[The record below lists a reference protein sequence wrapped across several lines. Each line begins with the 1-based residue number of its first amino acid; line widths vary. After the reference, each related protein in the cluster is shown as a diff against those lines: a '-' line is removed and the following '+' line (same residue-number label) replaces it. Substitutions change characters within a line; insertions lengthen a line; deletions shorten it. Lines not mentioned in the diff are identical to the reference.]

1 MARQHVIGGKP
12 PQTGNKV
19 SHSNRKSRRKWLPN
33 MQKKAVYSMALGR
46 NVRLA
51 MPVSMIRTLDFVGGL
66 DNYLLGQSTEDL
78 SRAMRRLQAQIRE
91 KAQDNTPGD
100 NASESL

>member
-1 MARQHVIGGKP
+1 MARKHVLGGKA

-46 NVRLA
+46 SIRLS
-51 MPVSMIRTLDFVGGL
+51 MPASLIRTLDFAGGL
-66 DNYLLGQSTEDL
+66 DNFLLSQSTEDL
-78 SRAMRRLQAQIRE
+78 SRSMRRLQALIRE
-91 KAQDNTPGD
+91 QVQK
-100 NASESL
+100 E